1 MKNSALLFSFVLVL
15 AGGVTYGS
23 WLAWRRHADL
33 DQPAPQADSS
43 MSLRGNLPPGKPLTP
58 FQLTDQNGRPFDS
71 ASLKGKVWVA
81 SYFFASCPG
90 PCFRLNQSLAGLQEE
105 SELKDVRFVSITC
118 DPGDD
123 SPDVLAQYAGR
134 FNANAN
140 RWTFL
145 TGDLQQIIHYGMGQ
159 FGVPIAE
166 KTHSELAIVL
176 DRNSTVRGYFNL
188 TDAGEVN
195 DLRHRLL
202 QLLAEPE
209 AKAPVPSAASSTPAA
224 TKG

>member
-1 MKNSALLFSFVLVL
+1 MKSFVMFASVL
-15 AGGVTYGS
+15 ALAGSAACGS
-23 WLAWRRHADL
+23 WLAWRHYSEIDR
-33 DQPAPQADSS
+33 PAQGDSS
-43 MSLRGNLPPGKPLTP
+43 MSLRGNLPPGKPLP
-58 FQLTDQNGRPFDS
+58 SFQLTDQNGRPFDS
-71 ASLKGKVWVA
+71 AAMKGKVWVA

-90 PCFRLNQSLAGLQEE
+90 PCFRLNQSLASLQEE
-105 SELKDVRFVSITC
+105 PELGAVRFVSITC
-118 DPGDD
+118 DPEND

-134 FNANAN
+134 FNVNAN

-145 TGDLQQIIHYGMGQ
+145 TGDLPAIIKYGMGQ

-202 QLLAEPE
+202 QLLAEP
-209 AKAPVPSAASSTPAA
+209 A
-224 TKG
+224 TK